1 MSKLQLDTATAN
13 RLIDLL
19 STDDDFR
26 KLFASD
32 TLAALQEAGA
42 EPTDELKE
50 FVAKDCAKVTL
61 ADKETIAGARKE
73 ITTMLTS
80 GVGHSVPMLDA
91 GHAGTRPL
99 K

>member
-32 TLAALQEAGA
+32 TLAALKQAGA
-42 EPTDELKE
+42 EP
-50 FVAKDCAKVTL
+50 KVTL

-91 GHAGTRPL
+91 DHTGTRPL